1 MTIHTEQTAPEASL
15 PALQSL
21 TQTFGWAPNVLGA
34 FAGSPVLI
42 ESYRQLHAL
51 FAKQSAFSPAEQEI
65 IQITN
70 NIENNCTYC
79 MAAHST
85 VVAQTESLT
94 KDDLEA
100 LRQGQPL
107 SDPKHNALRTFTLA
121 LLKQRGHADEAQQ
134 EAFLSAGYSQEQ
146 ALEIIVHIAFKVIT
160 NFTNN
165 LAQPEL
171 DAPFQAQSW
180 RKDS

>member
-1 MTIHTEQTAPEASL
+1 MTIHTEETAPQASIS
-15 PALQSL
+15 ALESL
-21 TQTFGWAPNVLGA
+21 TQTFGWTPNVLGV

-70 NIENNCTYC
+70 NIENDCTYC

-85 VVAQTESLT
+85 VVAQGKLLSEE
-94 KDDLEA
+94 DLEA
-100 LRQGQPL
+100 LRTGQQL
-107 SDPKHNALRTFTLA
+107 SNPKYNALQSFTLT
-121 LLKQRGHADEAQQ
+121 LLKQRGRVDKAQQ
-134 EAFLSAGYSQEQ
+134 EAFLSAGYTQEQ
-146 ALEIIVHIAFKVIT
+146 ALEIIVHTAFKVIT

-180 RKDS
+180 SKNS